1 MVKLCRY
8 LEVSKSGYYSW
19 ENRKI
24 SPRKQQNLIL
34 LYAIKEIH
42 QQSRD
47 TYGSPRIYKELNAKG
62 YLCGIRL
69 VERLMKVGK
78 IYSKISKKFKH
89 STTNSN
95 HSYEVSP
102 NILNQKFQV
111 EEPGEVWV
119 SDITYI
125 KVNKEWM
132 YLTVILDLFNREV
145 IGWDFSSNLESS
157 SLIKAFNKSYMRYKP
172 KRGCVFHSD
181 RGVQY
186 ASKEFRNLLK
196 EKGMQQSMSRSGNCY
211 DNACA
216 ESFFKTLKVENIY
229 HQDYK
234 SEIEAKRDL
243 FEYIEIFYNQNRIHS
258 YLGYASPKEFRKL
271 YCKRDT

>member
-1 MVKLCRY
+1 MVKLCRC

-24 SPRKQQNLIL
+24 SHRKQQNLIL

-42 QQSRD
+42 KESKS
-47 TYGSPRIYKELNAKG
+47 TYGSPRILEELNKRG
-62 YLCGIRL
+62 YICGIRL
-69 VERLMKVGK
+69 VERLMKVAK
-78 IYSKISKKFKH
+78 IYSIISAKFRH

-95 HSYEVSP
+95 HYYEVSP
-102 NILNQKFQV
+102 NLLNQNFHV
-111 EEPGEVWV
+111 ESPGEVWV

-125 KVNKEWM
+125 KVNNEWM
-132 YLTVILDLFNREV
+132 YLTVIIDLFNREV
-145 IGWDFSSNLESS
+145 IGWNLSNNLETNS
-157 SLIKAFNKSYMRYKP
+157 IIEAFNKSYMRYRH

-186 ASKEFRNLLK
+186 ASKEFRKLLR
-196 EKGMQQSMSRSGNCY
+196 ERGMIQSMSRRGDCY

-229 HQDYK
+229 HQEYK
-234 SEIEAKRDL
+234 SEVQAKRNL
-243 FEYIEIFYNQNRIHS
+243 FEYIEIFYNQKRIHS
-258 YLGYASPKEFRKL
+258 YLGYTSPKEFRRMFN
-271 YCKRDT
+271 KRES

>member
-1 MVKLCRY
+1 
-8 LEVSKSGYYSW
+8 
-19 ENRKI
+19 
-24 SPRKQQNLIL
+24 
-34 LYAIKEIH
+34 
-42 QQSRD
+42 
-47 TYGSPRIYKELNAKG
+47 
-62 YLCGIRL
+62 
-69 VERLMKVGK
+69 MKVGK

-157 SLIKAFNKSYMRYKP
+157 SLIKFSDTIKDLILDGDTIDCYFALYYAALINDVTESGSGYKVNEQLNINKNTYFDS
-172 KRGCVFHSD
+172 SNN
-181 RGVQY
+181 
-186 ASKEFRNLLK
+186 RNERAILQVKSVDSNGGITELHLINN
-196 EKGMQQSMSRSGNCY
+196 GNFTQ
-211 DNACA
+211 N
-216 ESFFKTLKVENIY
+216 
-229 HQDYK
+229 
-234 SEIEAKRDL
+234 
-243 FEYIEIFYNQNRIHS
+243 FEQ
-258 YLGYASPKEFRKL
+258 A
-271 YCKRDT
+271 